1 MDDMPNQDPMD
12 RPDALGGL
20 NPAGLLQQGAAED
33 TIFERSPSFTPPT
46 LEEMARIFPQFEM
59 LGMIGQGGMGAVYK
73 VRQRALDR
81 VAALKILPPAIG
93 EQPGFSQ
100 SFTREAK
107 SLAKLNH
114 PGIVTLYEFGR
125 EQDLYYFLMEYVDG
139 MNLRQLLQKERIS
152 PREAMAIVP
161 QICDALQYAHDHG
174 IVHRDI
180 KPENLL
186 LDRRGKVKVADFGI
200 AKVVAAGVNEST
212 AHLAS
217 GEASDFTIFGKVVG
231 TPDYM
236 APEQIDHPGDVDH
249 RADIYALGVVFYQML
264 TGELPGKKIEMPS
277 QKIHVDV
284 RLDEVVLRAL
294 EKSPEHRYQQA
305 DVFKTQVESIANSPG
320 KKVPSQPINA
330 EYIITHLWQV
340 VPIVAVA
347 LAFINPWGSKAWM
360 WFGAACAVLA
370 LLPGCVH
377 SSVDMETSPGRWSL
391 SVWIRI
397 ALVAFSLLLLGS
409 AFVFW
414 TDRNKEV
421 KIVSHPVGDPVRK
434 DENLTI
440 ASSPQQLAEKWLCG
454 IDEGNYEISWDEAA
468 ASFHDAITKDAWKS
482 ALDTSRKSLGQL
494 VSRQYLGQTESTTK
508 SGSLQKSRV
517 IMTFKAVYPDKI
529 CREIVTFSHEGNGNW
544 RAAGYLIQDVRKK
557 GPFSIRV
564 FGSGEILVE
573 GENFSLDSLKEKITA
588 LHRDEP
594 EQAFLI
600 APDATCP
607 ADLVTKVMGILAEA
621 GVTKVSF
628 ERNEDASSTTV
639 FQQAERWLEVIDQ
652 DNYLR
657 SWDETA
663 EHFRKLVPRENWHSM
678 MNAVRHPLGKRVARQ
693 FEKEQEVKS
702 LPGGPEGEYLIM
714 TFKAQFEHMKATT
727 ETVTAYKEKDGK
739 WRVCGYYIKADAAFV
754 PAAPNSS
761 TGY

>member
-1 MDDMPNQDPMD
+1 
-12 RPDALGGL
+12 
-20 NPAGLLQQGAAED
+20 
-33 TIFERSPSFTPPT
+33 
-46 LEEMARIFPQFEM
+46 
-59 LGMIGQGGMGAVYK
+59 MIGQGGMGAVYK

-93 EQPGFSQ
+93 EQSGFSQ

-125 EQDLYYFLMEYVDG
+125 EEELYYFLMEYVDG

-152 PREAMAIVP
+152 PREAMAIIP

-212 AHLAS
+212 AYLTF
-217 GEASDFTIFGKVVG
+217 GETSDFTISGQVIG
-231 TPDYM
+231 TPAYM

-264 TGELPGKKIEMPS
+264 TGELPRKKIEIPS
-277 QKIHVDV
+277 RKIHVDV

-294 EKSPEHRYQQA
+294 EKSPAQRYQQA
-305 DVFKTQVESIANSPG
+305 DVFKTQVESIANSPEG
-320 KKVPSQPINA
+320 KVLSKPINT
-330 EYIITHLWQV
+330 EDIITHLWQV

-347 LAFINPWGSKAWM
+347 LAFINPWGNQGWM
-360 WFGAACAVLA
+360 WFGAVCAVLA
-370 LLPGCVH
+370 LLSGCVH
-377 SSVDMETSPGRWSL
+377 SQVGMETSPGRGGI
-391 SVWIRI
+391 WIRI

-409 AFVFW
+409 AFVLR
-414 TDRNKEV
+414 TDRKKEMKV
-421 KIVSHPVGDPVRK
+421 VRHPVETPIRK
-434 DENLTI
+434 DQNLAI
-440 ASSPQQLAEKWLCG
+440 DSSLQQLAEKWLRG
-454 IDEGNYEISWDEAA
+454 IDDGNYEASWDEAA
-468 ASFHDAITKDAWKS
+468 TSFHDAITKDAWKS
-482 ALDTSRKSLGQL
+482 ALDTSRKPLGQL
-494 VSRQYLGQTESTTK
+494 VSRQYLGQSESAMK
-508 SGSLQKSRV
+508 SGSSQKSRV
-517 IMTFKAVYPDKI
+517 TMTFKAVYVGKT

-544 RAAGYLIQDVRKK
+544 RAVGYLIQNVRKQ
-557 GPFSIRV
+557 GPFSVRV
-564 FGSGEILVE
+564 FGSGAILVE
-573 GENFSLDSLKEKITA
+573 GENISLDSLKGKISE

-594 EQAFLI
+594 EEAFLI
-600 APDATCP
+600 VPDATCP

-621 GVTKVSF
+621 GVAKVSF
-628 ERNEDASSTTV
+628 ERNEDDSSTTV

-652 DNYLR
+652 GDYPR

-678 MNAVRHPLGKRVARQ
+678 MNSVRHPLGKRVARQ
-693 FEKEQEVKS
+693 FEREQEAKS

-714 TFKAQFEHMKATT
+714 TFKAQFEHIKSTT
-727 ETVTAYKEKDGK
+727 ETVTSYKEKDGK

-754 PAAPNSS
+754 PAAANSS
-761 TGY
+761 TGN